1 MARLACI
8 AGQGSFALRT
18 VSADFDPAA
27 AGVGRL
33 LAYAALPLA
42 MFLALATALASIPL
56 PWILHWS
63 WVPSLGVDLAFHVD
77 GLAAQMLL
85 LICGVGSLVFIYAAG
100 YLAGT
105 LRAERVPVLLSL
117 FLLAMIG
124 AVTADNLLLLFVFW
138 EMTSVLSF
146 LLVGFSHE
154 QAASR
159 KSAQQAL
166 LVTGGGGL
174 FLLAGFLLLG
184 DLAGT
189 LSLRELIA
197 AAPRLVDEPLLPLA
211 LSLVFVGAFTKSAQF
226 PFHFWLPNAMA
237 APTPVSAYL
246 HSATMVKLGI
256 YLLARLDP
264 AFGQLLFWDLVLIA
278 AGSITALWG
287 ALHALRERDL
297 KRILAWSTVSSLGTL
312 TMLVGLPG
320 ATAPLA
326 VAALLFSHAL
336 YKATL
341 FFVVGNLDHGAGT
354 RSIDHLSGMRRYMP
368 WTAAAAALAAMSMAG
383 LPLSMGFVA
392 KEVIAGA
399 KVEADL
405 LAVVGYAAVI
415 VGAVSVA
422 VAATAAV
429 HVFWGRDTC
438 PRDADPHE
446 AQWTMLLPPLA
457 LAALGLLFGIMPAT
471 VDPLLAEA
479 ARAMAPEL
487 GGLIVESAY
496 DGGPVLGALALSL
509 VFGGFVYAFW
519 DRLHAA
525 LERMSWI
532 DSFGPAAWYQRKL
545 QALGQISAWH
555 TQRLQHGLL
564 DRYLLVLIATVTAA
578 ALLALSFAAG
588 RWLWPA
594 TQGINPPL
602 LAAGAIVVAGALAA
616 LWVRDRFVLLLA
628 SGLVGYGCAA
638 LFLFAGAPD
647 LAFTQF
653 AVETVFVVVAA
664 AVLPEIRG
672 GATLAHAL
680 PIQRRVEPL
689 KLLVSIAFGCALTLY
704 LLLAAGQPL
713 DPALSEFFGARSVP
727 AAHGHNV
734 VNVIIVDF
742 RALDTLGEIAVL
754 AFALLAA
761 APLFKLARQRR
772 RETP

>member
-1 MARLACI
+1 M
-8 AGQGSFALRT
+8 S
-18 VSADFDPAA
+18 VDVESATNASPTASGA
-27 AGVGRL
+27 GRL
-33 LAYAALPLA
+33 LGYAALPLTL
-42 MFLALATALASIPL
+42 FLALASALATMPL

-100 YLAGT
+100 YLAGAP
-105 LRAERVPVLLSL
+105 RGERVPGLLSL

-138 EMTSVLSF
+138 ELTSVLSF
-146 LLVGFSHE
+146 LLVGFNHE
-154 QAASR
+154 QEASR

-166 LVTGGGGL
+166 LVTAGGGL

-211 LSLVFVGAFTKSAQF
+211 LGLVFVGAFTKSAQF

-264 AFGQLLFWDLVLIA
+264 AFGQLLFWDIVLVA
-278 AGSITALWG
+278 VGSITAFWG

-326 VAALLFSHAL
+326 VAAFLFSHAL

-392 KEVIAGA
+392 KDVIAGA
-399 KVEADL
+399 KAQADL
-405 LAVVGYAAVI
+405 VAVVGYAAVI

-422 VAATAAV
+422 VAAVAAV

-438 PRDADPHE
+438 SRTANPHE
-446 AQWTMLLPPLA
+446 APWTMLLPPLA
-457 LAALGLLFGIMPAT
+457 LAALGLLFGVMPAA
-471 VDPLLAEA
+471 VDPLLADA

-487 GGLIVESAY
+487 GAVTVDTAY
-496 DGGPVLGALALSL
+496 DAGPVMGALSLSL
-509 VFGGFVYAFW
+509 VFGGVIYAFW

-525 LERMSWI
+525 MERMSWI
-532 DSFGPAAWYQRKL
+532 DAFGPAAWYQRKL
-545 QALGQISAWH
+545 DALSHVAAWQ
-555 TQRLQHGLL
+555 TRRLQHGLL
-564 DRYLLVLIATVTAA
+564 DRYLLASMAVVTAV
-578 ALLALSFAAG
+578 ALLALSFAG
-588 RWLWPA
+588 ERWLWPVA
-594 TQGINPPL
+594 QGINPPL
-602 LAAGAIVVAGALAA
+602 VAAGAITVAGSLAA

-664 AVLPEIRG
+664 AILPEIRG
-672 GATLAHAL
+672 GAPLAHSL
-680 PIQRRVEPL
+680 PIRQHVEPA

-704 LLLAAGQPL
+704 LLLAAGQPF

-727 AAHGHNV
+727 AANGHNV

-761 APLFKLARQRR
+761 APLFKLARQRP

>member
-1 MARLACI
+1 
-8 AGQGSFALRT
+8 

-42 MFLALATALASIPL
+42 LFVALASALASIPL

-85 LICGVGSLVFIYAAG
+85 LISGVGSLVFIYTAG

-105 LRAERVPVLLSL
+105 PEAGRVPILLSL
-117 FLLAMIG
+117 FMLAMIG

-146 LLVGFSHE
+146 LLIGFSHE
-154 QAASR
+154 QEASR
-159 KSAQQAL
+159 KAAQQAL

-184 DLAGT
+184 EMAGT
-189 LSLRELIA
+189 LSLQELIA
-197 AAPRLVDEPLLPLA
+197 AAPHLVDEPLLPVA

-264 AFGQLLFWDLVLIA
+264 AFGQLLFWDFVLVA
-278 AGSITALWG
+278 TGSITALWG

-326 VAALLFSHAL
+326 VAAFLFSHAL

-354 RSIDHLSGMRRYMP
+354 RSIDQLSGMRRYMP

-392 KEVIAGA
+392 KDVITGA
-399 KVEADL
+399 KAEADL
-405 LAVVGYAAVI
+405 LALASYAAVM

-422 VAATAAV
+422 VAAVAAV

-446 AQWTMLLPPLA
+446 APWTMLLPPLA
-457 LAALGLLFGIMPAT
+457 LATLGLLFGVMPGT

-479 ARAMAPEL
+479 AGVMAPEL
-487 GGLIVESAY
+487 GGLSVESAY

-509 VFGGFVYAFW
+509 LFGGFVYAFW

-525 LERMSWI
+525 MERMDWI
-532 DSFGPAAWYQRKL
+532 DAFGPAAWYQRNL
-545 QALGQISAWH
+545 LALGQLSAWH
-555 TQRLQHGLL
+555 TRRLQHGLL
-564 DRYLLVLIATVTAA
+564 DRYLLGLLVAIVAA
-578 ALLALSFAAG
+578 ALLALPFAAG
-588 RWLWPA
+588 LWLWPA
-594 TQGINPPL
+594 AHGISAQI
-602 LAAGAIVVAGALAA
+602 LATGTISVAGALAA

-628 SGLVGYGCAA
+628 SGLVGYGCAG

-664 AVLPEIRG
+664 AVLPGIRG
-672 GATLAHAL
+672 EPALGHAL
-680 PIQRRVEPL
+680 PIPRRIEPA
-689 KLLVSIAFGCALTLY
+689 KLLVSIAFGGMLTLY
-704 LLLAAGQPL
+704 LLLAAGQPF
-713 DPALSEFFGARSVP
+713 DAALGEFFGARSV
-727 AAHGHNV
+727 AAANGRNV

-761 APLFKLARQRR
+761 APLFKLARERSGK
-772 RETP
+772 TP